1 MYTLLLLL
9 ILATAILLCLVIL
22 LQSGKGGGLA
32 STFGGTS
39 SSTES
44 FMGGRK
50 AANLLTRLSWVGG
63 GVFLF
68 LALVLSVLSARQGD
82 TSESILQNE
91 VGGAPQQQVP
101 QSPSSV
107 LEAEGNGSGQQSTDP
122 SGESDGSG
130 GQGGSGGL
138 PQGMGGSGGSG
149 GSGGPGGS

>member
-1 MYTLLLLL
+1 MFTLFLFL

-50 AANLLTRLSWVGG
+50 AANFLTKLSWVGG

-68 LALVLSVLSARQGD
+68 LALILSVLSAGQGG
-82 TSESILQNE
+82 TSESILQQE
-91 VGGAPQQQVP
+91 VGGAQQQVP
-101 QSPSSV
+101 ESPSSV
-107 LEAEGNGSGQQSTDP
+107 LESEGSGTGQQGADP
-122 SGESDGSG
+122 SGQSG

-149 GSGGPGGS
+149 GSGGTGGPGGG